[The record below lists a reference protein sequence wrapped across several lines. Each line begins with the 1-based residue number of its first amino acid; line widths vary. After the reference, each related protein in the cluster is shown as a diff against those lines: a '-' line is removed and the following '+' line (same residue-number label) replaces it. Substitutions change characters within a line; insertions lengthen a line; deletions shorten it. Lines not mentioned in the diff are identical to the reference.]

1 MCLDCQEE
9 QTVKTREELRA
20 IADEMENLFN
30 VYVVWS
36 YDGPIMTTVLQFE
49 DSDIQ
54 RQAMEQWSPQDYV
67 VQAFDAEFGCD
78 EPNAIGNGEPYEL
91 AAIFT
96 AKELHWIY

>member
-1 MCLDCQEE
+1 
-9 QTVKTREELRA
+9 
-20 IADEMENLFN
+20 MEKLFD

-36 YDGPIMTTVLQFE
+36 FDGPIMTTLLQFE

-54 RQAMEQWSPQDYV
+54 RQAMQQWSVQDYV
-67 VQAFDAEFGCD
+67 AQAFDVEFD
-78 EPNAIGNGEPYEL
+78 EPNAIANGASYEL